1 MKMKTKTIQW
11 MMCCLMLLI
20 GSDAVAQKE
29 AKKKEAQTTFAVKIM
44 CDNCIKNIKKN
55 IAYEKG
61 VKNLKIDS
69 ENQKV
74 TVIYNPR
81 KTNPEKL
88 IEAFKKIGK
97 EAIPIEEVPLKKR
110 QLKEA
115 EAIRTVQVSAASF
128 TVSDTTVFFAADGLL
143 QPIRGDCHPDIH

>member
-1 MKMKTKTIQW
+1 MKTIQW
-11 MMCCLMLLI
+11 MMCCLILLVGI
-20 GSDAVAQKE
+20 DAVAQKE
-29 AKKKEAQTTFAVKIM
+29 AKKKEAQTTFAVEIM
-44 CDNCIKNIKKN
+44 CDNCVKNIKKN

-74 TVIYNPR
+74 TVTYHPQ

-97 EAIPIEEVPLKKR
+97 KATPIEEVLLKK
-110 QLKEA
+110 
-115 EAIRTVQVSAASF
+115 
-128 TVSDTTVFFAADGLL
+128 DN
-143 QPIRGDCHPDIH
+143 

>member
-1 MKMKTKTIQW
+1 MKTIQW
-11 MMCCLMLLI
+11 MICCLMLLI

-29 AKKKEAQTTFAVKIM
+29 AKKKEAQMTFSVEIM
-44 CDNCIKNIKKN
+44 CDHCVKNIKKN

-69 ENQKV
+69 EKQQV
-74 TVIYNPR
+74 TVTYHPE

-97 EAIPIEEVPLKKR
+97 EATPIIEEVPLKK
-110 QLKEA
+110 
-115 EAIRTVQVSAASF
+115 
-128 TVSDTTVFFAADGLL
+128 DN
-143 QPIRGDCHPDIH
+143 

>member
-11 MMCCLMLLI
+11 MMCCLLLLI

-29 AKKKEAQTTFAVKIM
+29 AKKKEAQTTFVVKIM
-44 CDNCIKNIKKN
+44 CDNCVKNIKKN

-97 EAIPIEEVPLKKR
+97 EATPIEEVPFEKR

-143 QPIRGDCHPDIH
+143 QPIRRDFHPDIH

>member
-1 MKMKTKTIQW
+1 MKTIQW
-11 MMCCLMLLI
+11 MICCLMLLI

-29 AKKKEAQTTFAVKIM
+29 AKKKEAQTTFAVEIM
-44 CDNCIKNIKKN
+44 CDNCVKNIKKN

-97 EAIPIEEVPLKKR
+97 EAIPIEEVPLKKD
-110 QLKEA
+110 
-115 EAIRTVQVSAASF
+115 S
-128 TVSDTTVFFAADGLL
+128 
-143 QPIRGDCHPDIH
+143 

>member
-11 MMCCLMLLI
+11 MMCCLLLLI

-29 AKKKEAQTTFAVKIM
+29 AKKKEAQTTFVVKIM
-44 CDNCIKNIKKN
+44 CDNCVKNIKKN

-128 TVSDTTVFFAADGLL
+128 TVSDTTVFFAVDGLL

>member
-74 TVIYNPR
+74 TVIYNPQ

-97 EAIPIEEVPLKKR
+97 EAIPIEEVPLKK
-110 QLKEA
+110 
-115 EAIRTVQVSAASF
+115 
-128 TVSDTTVFFAADGLL
+128 DN
-143 QPIRGDCHPDIH
+143 

>member
-1 MKMKTKTIQW
+1 MKTIQW

-20 GSDAVAQKE
+20 GSNAVAQKE
-29 AKKKEAQTTFAVKIM
+29 AKKKEAQTTFAVEIM
-44 CDNCIKNIKKN
+44 CDNCVKNIKKN

-69 ENQKV
+69 ENQQV
-74 TVIYNPR
+74 TVIYNPE

-97 EAIPIEEVPLKKR
+97 EAVWIEDPAKK
-110 QLKEA
+110 E
-115 EAIRTVQVSAASF
+115 
-128 TVSDTTVFFAADGLL
+128 
-143 QPIRGDCHPDIH
+143 H